1 MLSARSREI
10 EREYGSVNELKLAAF
25 VLADKVNVL
34 ASSGMAPSF
43 KKFKDAR
50 AAYDAAFDRVA
61 ALKVLPQASS
71 STKDAIDRI
80 LSLRDL
86 SANNLDTVSSLYA
99 QLTDEAIKRFGSADT
114 ATIMQFLSSPAAS
127 AGSQD
132 ATGASALK
140 GRITLFISTVHGLND
155 GLDLTISSIG
165 NQDLVVKDQIAEIRG
180 RVTVLS
186 AVIAIAL
193 IVGALALS
201 VRFASGIVRPLR
213 SAVRLADAIAG
224 GNLSERI
231 DGKAERRKDELGGL
245 SVRLET
251 MRGGLDKM
259 VGEIRGSVGS
269 LRSFGSSLSSAMA
282 KTSSAA
288 HEIATTIESVR
299 KQVEDEGGSIREV
312 SSTVDQM
319 LESVRG
325 LDALIADQSA
335 SVTESSASIEQMIAN
350 IASVAKNV
358 DLLGDSFAK
367 LIGASDDGKGKLEA
381 VNECVRNIQAQSE
394 KLTEANTTITI
405 IAEQTNLL
413 AMNAAIEAAHAGDA
427 GRGFSVVADEIRKL
441 SEMAASQSAEIGK
454 DIGSMVQSIG
464 EMASASTTA
473 DGSFATILSLI
484 KELDSLEG
492 SIRQALGE
500 QNEGSKQIL
509 EALQRINDTTQ
520 RVSGM
525 SRDMSGGS
533 ESIGRELEGI
543 LHAERRLHEEMDAIA
558 LGTKEI
564 VQDAGEISEMG
575 AGNRELVE
583 AVSAQV
589 EHFKLEA

>member
-1 MLSARSREI
+1 MRARLFLLVGVVALAMAMSLGSYFMLSARSREI

-193 IVGALALS
+193 IVGS
-201 VRFASGIVRPLR
+201 RTPLR
-213 SAVRLADAIAG
+213 AATSANGSTAKRRGARMSLA
-224 GNLSERI
+224 
-231 DGKAERRKDELGGL
+231 
-245 SVRLET
+245 
-251 MRGGLDKM
+251 
-259 VGEIRGSVGS
+259 GS
-269 LRSFGSSLSSAMA
+269 R
-282 KTSSAA
+282 
-288 HEIATTIESVR
+288 
-299 KQVEDEGGSIREV
+299 
-312 SSTVDQM
+312 
-319 LESVRG
+319 
-325 LDALIADQSA
+325 
-335 SVTESSASIEQMIAN
+335 
-350 IASVAKNV
+350 
-358 DLLGDSFAK
+358 
-367 LIGASDDGKGKLEA
+367 
-381 VNECVRNIQAQSE
+381 
-394 KLTEANTTITI
+394 
-405 IAEQTNLL
+405 
-413 AMNAAIEAAHAGDA
+413 
-427 GRGFSVVADEIRKL
+427 
-441 SEMAASQSAEIGK
+441 
-454 DIGSMVQSIG
+454 
-464 EMASASTTA
+464 
-473 DGSFATILSLI
+473 
-484 KELDSLEG
+484 
-492 SIRQALGE
+492 
-500 QNEGSKQIL
+500 
-509 EALQRINDTTQ
+509 
-520 RVSGM
+520 
-525 SRDMSGGS
+525 
-533 ESIGRELEGI
+533 
-543 LHAERRLHEEMDAIA
+543 
-558 LGTKEI
+558 
-564 VQDAGEISEMG
+564 
-575 AGNRELVE
+575 
-583 AVSAQV
+583 
-589 EHFKLEA
+589 